1 MKEAM
6 RDTIDF
12 GEKAGGLADDFKW
25 RRLTSEE
32 IEVVEVLRRSARLVL
47 RAQDV
52 LDQME
57 ENDAH

>member
-12 GEKAGGLADDFKW
+12 GEAAGGLADDFKG
-25 RRLTSEE
+25 RQLTSEE

-57 ENDAH
+57 GNDAH